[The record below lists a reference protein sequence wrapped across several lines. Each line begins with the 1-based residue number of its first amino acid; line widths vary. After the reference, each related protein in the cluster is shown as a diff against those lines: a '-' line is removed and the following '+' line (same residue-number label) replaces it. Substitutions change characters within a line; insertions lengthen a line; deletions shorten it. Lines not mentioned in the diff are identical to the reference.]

1 MRTTWNASITTR
13 RCNMV
18 NITINGRKLCV
29 DEELS
34 ILEAAKLLNIKIPT
48 LCHYPDLHINSDC
61 RICVVEIEGYRG
73 LKTSCSTPVKEGM
86 DIKTNS
92 PKVLNARK
100 TITELILSNHDAT
113 CTSCIRNMR
122 CELQSLSNNLGIDV
136 NRFENVL
143 EKVEID
149 DNNPSLVRN
158 ANRCIKCGRCV
169 DVCKN
174 VQTMHV
180 LDTMGRGHDMEVTPA
195 FGRYLS
201 DEFCTFCG
209 QCANVCP
216 VGAII
221 EKDNTDEVW
230 EKLNDPSVH
239 VMVQI
244 APAVRVSVGEEL
256 GQDIGLITN
265 GKLVSA
271 MKHLGF
277 NNVYDT
283 NFTADLTI
291 LEEGTELI
299 SRIKNGG
306 VLPLMTSCCP
316 GWVNLAEQEYP
327 EILPNISSC
336 KSPQQMFGALA
347 KTYYAKKMDID
358 PENIYVVSVMPCT
371 AKKYEASRSDMSHDG
386 VHPDVDIVLTTRELG
401 KMFRQMGIDFE
412 HIKEMEFDNPFGITT
427 GAAAIFGATGGVA
440 EAALRTVYE
449 VVNNKPLESLD
460 FHDVRGLEGIKEV
473 EVQLNGTTVKV
484 AVSHSLSNARKLIDE
499 VIAGTSP
506 YAFIEIM
513 ACPGGCIGGGGQP
526 YGTTNE
532 VRRERIASTYMLDG
546 SMVYRKSH
554 ENPAIKALYKE
565 YLVAPN
571 SKRAHHL
578 LHTDYAHRK

>member
-1 MRTTWNASITTR
+1 MLNLK
-13 RCNMV
+13 
-18 NITINGRKLCV
+18 INGKNV
-29 DEELS
+29 TAEKGQT
-34 ILEAAKLLNIKIPT
+34 ILETAKANNINIPT
-48 LCHYPDLHINSDC
+48 LCYYPDLHINSDC

-73 LKTSCSTPVKEGM
+73 LKTSCSTPVQEGM
-86 DIKTNS
+86 TIKTNS

-100 TITELILSNHDAT
+100 TITELILSNHDAN
-113 CTSCIRNMR
+113 CTACVRNMR
-122 CELQSLSNNLGIDV
+122 CELQALSNSLGIVD

-143 EKVEID
+143 TKREED
-149 DNNPSLVRN
+149 TNNPSIVRN

-174 VQTMHV
+174 VQEMSV
-180 LDTMGRGHDMEVTPA
+180 LDSMGRGHDMEITPA
-195 FGRYLS
+195 FGKYLS

-221 EKDNTDEVW
+221 EKDNTDLVW
-230 EKLNDPSVH
+230 EQLHDPSKH

-244 APAVRVSVGEEL
+244 APAVRVAVGEE
-256 GQDIGLITN
+256 IGLETGLMSN

-299 SRIKNGG
+299 NRIKNGG

-316 GWVNLAEQEYP
+316 GWINLAEQEYK
-327 EILPNISSC
+327 EVLPHISSC
-336 KSPQQMFGALA
+336 KSPQQMFGTLA
-347 KTYYAKKMDID
+347 KTYYANKIEKEPKDIV
-358 PENIYVVSVMPCT
+358 VVSIMPCT
-371 AKKYEASRSDMSHDG
+371 AKKYEAAREEFKVDG
-386 VHPDVDIVLTTRELG
+386 KHPDVDIVLTTRELG
-401 KMFRQMGIDFE
+401 KMFRQMGINFDDLE
-412 HIKEMEFDNPFGITT
+412 ETEFDNPFGITT
-427 GAAAIFGATGGVA
+427 GAAQLFGASGGVT

-449 VVNNKPLESLD
+449 VVNNKPLENLD
-460 FHDVRGLEGIKEV
+460 FNDVRGLKGIKEA
-473 EVQLNGTTVKV
+473 EVDLGGTTYKV
-484 AVSHSLSNARKLIDE
+484 AVSHSLSNARKLMED

-532 VRRERIASTYMLDG
+532 MRQERIKSTYMIDG

-565 YLVAPN
+565 YLVEPN

-578 LHTDYAHRK
+578 LHTKYTYRNI